1 MKSVTLSLFLAFSLL
16 GINALHGQGATED
29 LVDFGKFRLKKPI
42 SKNLDG
48 SFLGGTADTS
58 VTIRVPLATQRQT
71 VLADPSSIDALIEG
85 ASPAEAAAVLAAVLK
100 ELDGQNLTPEQ
111 KRDFIALLVARVTHV
126 LPKKIEF
133 TMELIARV
141 DDQWVDVVIAAAYS
155 ATGLDVEFKKALV
168 GKSPKAIGDPEAT
181 LGLLLY
187 TRILGSTGLNPT
199 SPLNLL
205 LPPPLTD
212 GVVDS
217 APPAAKKYQ
226 N

>member
-16 GINALHGQGATED
+16 GMAFVYGGSGLVTLSIGGED
-29 LVDFGKFRLKKPI
+29 NYIIDDFETVAPSHVAPSDAQIQK
-42 SKNLDG
+42 
-48 SFLGGTADTS
+48 
-58 VTIRVPLATQRQT
+58 
-71 VLADPSSIDALIEG
+71 VLADPSSIDALIWG
-85 ASPAEAAAVLAAVLK
+85 ASPTEAAEVLAAVLEK
-100 ELDGQNLTPEQ
+100 LDGQNLTPEQ
-111 KRDFIALLVARVTHV
+111 KRDFIALLVARVTRV
-126 LPKKIEF
+126 IPKKIEF
-133 TMELIARV
+133 TMELIALV
-141 DDQWVDVVIAAAYS
+141 DDQWVDLVIAAAYS